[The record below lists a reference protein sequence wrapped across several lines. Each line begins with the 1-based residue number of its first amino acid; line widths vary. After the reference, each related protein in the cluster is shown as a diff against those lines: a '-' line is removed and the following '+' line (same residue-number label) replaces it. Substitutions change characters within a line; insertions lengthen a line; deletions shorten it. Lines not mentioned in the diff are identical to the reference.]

1 MAAKIRKGDKV
12 IVITGRDRGRTG
24 EVIEVRPDEGRALVR
39 GVNMVKRHQKQTGA
53 QEGGIISKEAPV
65 HLSNLALADPKDEQ
79 ADPRRLQV
87 RGRGRR
93 PAQGAR
99 RQAFGSGDRWLTRT
113 PRARSP
119 RRPTRRRAPPRAT
132 RRKQAQKPPR
142 PTRLPP
148 AQGEAKAPARRSRE
162 ERVTPRL
169 RTHFDEVVRKKLT
182 EEFSYKNRMQVP
194 VIEKIV
200 INMGIGEGV
209 NDRKK
214 VETAANDLALIA
226 GQKAVITKAR
236 KSIATF
242 KLRDG
247 QAIGCKVTL
256 RKARMYEF
264 LDRLVN
270 IALPRVRDFRG
281 LSPKSFDG
289 GGNYTIGI
297 KEHIIFPE
305 IDYDKA
311 VDIWGMDITVCT
323 SAKTDDEARALLTAF
338 NFPFRQ

>member
-1 MAAKIRKGDKV
+1 MADKDAKGKKPEKTDKAPRADKGDK
-12 IVITGRDRGRTG
+12 
-24 EVIEVRPDEGRALVR
+24 
-39 GVNMVKRHQKQTGA
+39 
-53 QEGGIISKEAPV
+53 
-65 HLSNLALADPKDEQ
+65 
-79 ADPRRLQV
+79 
-87 RGRGRR
+87 
-93 PAQGAR
+93 
-99 RQAFGSGDRWLTRT
+99 
-113 PRARSP
+113 
-119 RRPTRRRAPPRAT
+119 
-132 RRKQAQKPPR
+132 AQKP
-142 PTRLPP
+142 
-148 AQGEAKAPARRSRE
+148 AKADKVAATGDDTKAAAPKQRE
-162 ERVTPRL
+162 EQVTPRL

-182 EEFSYKNRMQVP
+182 EEFSYKNPMQVP

-214 VETAANDLALIA
+214 VETAASDLALIS

-323 SAKTDDEARALLTAF
+323 SAKSDTEARALLTAF